1 MKVGAENRK
10 QLVAAIVLALVAVLL
25 LMRMVFSSSSSAA
38 TPTASVSP
46 LTPVPQPTDRRTSN
60 RTTGR
65 KRVSL
70 KEQRAPVLNSL
81 DPRLRLGLLRSTE
94 DTIYEGHGRN
104 IFRAQME
111 EIPQPVAT
119 AKLHQPEVQV
129 PTGPPPPPPINLKF
143 YGFANKPGEPRRI
156 FLTKGEDVFIA
167 REGEIVD
174 HRYKVVRINL
184 NSVEI
189 EDVLSNNRQSIPLT
203 PG

>member
-10 QLVAAIVLALVAVLL
+10 QLVAALVLMVVAALL

-38 TPTASVSP
+38 TPAASVAP
-46 LTPVPQPTDRRTSN
+46 VTPVPQPTDRRTS
-60 RTTGR
+60 RSTPR
-65 KRVSL
+65 KRVSM
-70 KEQRAPVLNSL
+70 KEQRPLLNSL
-81 DPRLRLGLLRSTE
+81 DPRLRLGLLKSSE
-94 DTIYEGHGRN
+94 EMVYEGHGRN

-111 EIPQPVAT
+111 DIPRPIATGRYHPETTQP
-119 AKLHQPEVQV
+119 P
-129 PTGPPPPPPINLKF
+129 PGPPPPPPINLKF

-156 FLTKGEDVFIA
+156 FLTRGEDVFIA